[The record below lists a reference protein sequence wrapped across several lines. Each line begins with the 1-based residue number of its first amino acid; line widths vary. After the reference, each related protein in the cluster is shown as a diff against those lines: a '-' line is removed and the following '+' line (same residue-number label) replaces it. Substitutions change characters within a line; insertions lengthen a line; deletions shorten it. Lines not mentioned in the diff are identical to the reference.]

1 MSLSFAIFKV
11 PSININPYLSRNKQ
25 CAARRGHL
33 RQIHHLFARFL
44 ALKMLFINKLNWD
57 VVHHVVVM
65 ELFLIG
71 SIVIL
76 PTALNTL
83 P

>member
-33 RQIHHLFARFL
+33 RPNSSPVCPILGIKNA
-44 ALKMLFINKLNWD
+44 
-57 VVHHVVVM
+57 VHK
-65 ELFLIG
+65 
-71 SIVIL
+71 
-76 PTALNTL
+76 
-83 P
+83 